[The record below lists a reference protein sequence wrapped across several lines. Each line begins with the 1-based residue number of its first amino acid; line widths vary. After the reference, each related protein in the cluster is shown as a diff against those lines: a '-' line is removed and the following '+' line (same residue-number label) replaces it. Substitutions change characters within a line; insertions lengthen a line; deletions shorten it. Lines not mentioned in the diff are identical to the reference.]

1 MPKKPKFPYCGKNVA
16 WKSKGIQCEGECEQ
30 WFHAECINFN
40 STDYSALGTSSIV
53 WICNICGVHN
63 ISRSDLLLPSAFSS
77 NLSSQN
83 LFSYLNHTDIE
94 SCTTND
100 SKDEG
105 ESDDSL
111 CLGSPKFSSSPRTSK
126 KKPNNPTK
134 PKAKVL
140 TILNVNCQ
148 SIRAKKQSFAILIHQ
163 HNPDVVIGTESWL
176 TEDIRSSEV
185 FPTDHYNIERRDR
198 PNDPHGGVFLAI
210 RKDLLASREIE
221 LETDCELIW
230 CKISMPGAKTLHVA
244 AFYRPHE
251 GDEMSL
257 TELERSL
264 SRLSPTHSVVIGG
277 DLNLPGWDWRNQ
289 QVGNCRYPNLHRR
302 LGSLLD
308 DHGLTQVVTEPTRYQ
323 NTLDLLLVSNPTVV
337 NEVTVVPGVSDHDC
351 PLVKLDVRPTRRHQ
365 MRRKVLL
372 YSKAQ
377 WEKFGESMEAV
388 RDEIEAKVTYASMNE
403 LWLIFKTG
411 IEKGINDFIPQKLT
425 PHKANLPWVTNGIRR
440 LIKKRDRLSN
450 KRKQLQKREGLISYA
465 MEEQLCDLKRTLK
478 SKLRKAYWNYV
489 ESIFT
494 SVEDDDEGPEKYNC
508 MKRFWQFI
516 KHNRT
521 DSDGFAGLKS
531 DGLLIS
537 EPAEKADAL
546 NRQFKKV
553 FTQEI
558 PIPHL

>member
-1 MPKKPKFPYCGKNVA
+1 
-16 WKSKGIQCEGECEQ
+16 
-30 WFHAECINFN
+30 
-40 STDYSALGTSSIV
+40 
-53 WICNICGVHN
+53 
-63 ISRSDLLLPSAFSS
+63 
-77 NLSSQN
+77 
-83 LFSYLNHTDIE
+83 
-94 SCTTND
+94 
-100 SKDEG
+100 
-105 ESDDSL
+105 
-111 CLGSPKFSSSPRTSK
+111 
-126 KKPNNPTK
+126 
-134 PKAKVL
+134 
-140 TILNVNCQ
+140 
-148 SIRAKKQSFAILIHQ
+148 
-163 HNPDVVIGTESWL
+163 
-176 TEDIRSSEV
+176 
-185 FPTDHYNIERRDR
+185 
-198 PNDPHGGVFLAI
+198 
-210 RKDLLASREIE
+210 
-221 LETDCELIW
+221 
-230 CKISMPGAKTLHVA
+230 
-244 AFYRPHE
+244 
-251 GDEMSL
+251 MSL

-277 DLNLPGWDWRNQ
+277 DFNLPGWDWRNQ

-351 PLVKLDVRPTRRHQ
+351 PLVKLNVRPTRRLQ

-377 WEKFGESMEAV
+377 WEKFGESIEAV
-388 RDEIEAKVTYASMNE
+388 RDEIEAKVTYASVNE

-450 KRKQLQKREGLISYA
+450 ECRHLRKREGLIPYVL
-465 MEEQLCDLKRTLK
+465 EERLRDLKRTLQFA
-478 SKLRKAYWNYV
+478 LRKAYWNYV

-494 SVEDDDEGPEKYNC
+494 VEDDDEGPGKYNC

-516 KHNRT
+516 KNNRN
-521 DSDGFAGLKS
+521 DSAGIAELKS
-531 DGLLIS
+531 DGVLFS

-558 PIPHL
+558 PIPPHLLPDTSEHESMPDIVITLKGIEMMLKKLKPHKAPGPDGITPRILKQLSRVIAPILRIIYRLSYDTGEIPDDWHKGNVVPVYKKGDRTDPSNYRPISLTCICCKMMEHILASSIMRHGDEKDILHPSNMGSDLRDPASNNY